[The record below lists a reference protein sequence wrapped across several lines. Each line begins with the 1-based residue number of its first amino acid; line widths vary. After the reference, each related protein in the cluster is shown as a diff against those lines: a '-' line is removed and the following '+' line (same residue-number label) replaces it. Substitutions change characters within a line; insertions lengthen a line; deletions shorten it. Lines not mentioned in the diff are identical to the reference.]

1 MVAAMKFR
9 SDASR
14 SLASLRWALFV
25 AVSVMAFTPGRA
37 AAADPAEPPL
47 LSISGETLYVNHCA
61 VCHGKSGRGDGPFA
75 GILRV
80 APADLTTLAA
90 RNGGTFPD
98 AAVTRFVDGQSVPPA
113 HGTRQMPVW
122 GRWLGKPI
130 APGTSSEE
138 VARGEI
144 LAILEYLKTL
154 QR

>member
-1 MVAAMKFR
+1 MKFR
-9 SDASR
+9 SDVSR
-14 SLASLRWALFV
+14 SLAALRWALLV
-25 AVSVMAFTPGRA
+25 ALSSIAFTPSRA
-37 AAADPAEPPL
+37 TAADPAEPAL
-47 LSISGETLYVNHCA
+47 LSISGERLYVNHCA

-98 AAVTRFVDGQSVPPA
+98 AEVTRFVDGRLVPPA

-130 APGTSSEE
+130 APGTESDE

-144 LAILEYLKTL
+144 LAIVEYLKTL